1 MRRALWVV
9 ALVTVSFGCGD
20 AAGTGGTAGMG
31 GTGGTAGAAGAGG
44 SGGSG
49 ALAAMPPC
57 LAALAQSCLPS
68 GTCTTQAVDPNSPGM
83 VNSCYG
89 NGVKT
94 CVTVNATANTAVSTV
109 TKADGKTVCY
119 KAEMTFGTGGSG
131 TMSFKD
137 AAGTEV
143 ATGTPGASST
153 APITVICTSDGKT
166 YQFDWSAA
174 SGASACTA
182 GTCSCP

>member
-182 GTCSCP
+182 GTCPCP